1 MSEELLVNTSLDL
14 IRKDFGLE
22 ESFTLKT
29 VDYRE
34 EILKELEHIV
44 QYLLDNDFEKLLNT
58 MYRIDLPEI
67 KVKKVL
73 STENPENLSRVVS
86 VMILDRELEKAR
98 TRIEYSK

>member
-14 IRKDFGLE
+14 IRKDFGLK